1 MNLQVV
7 GRNLLVTPAI
17 RDHADRKLA
26 RLDRRLDD
34 GTPVEL
40 ALSVERNP
48 SIADDQVAEIL
59 VQMRRENL
67 RVRESAEDMHAAI
80 DRASERMARLLA
92 RYQEQHRRRRPRHFE
107 REETDGASAAE
118 DEARDLAAA
127 EADGF

>member
-7 GRNLLVTPAI
+7 GRNLVVTPAI
-17 RDHADRKLA
+17 RDHAERKLA

-34 GTPVEL
+34 GTPVDL
-40 ALSVERNP
+40 TLSVERNP
-48 SIADDQVAEIL
+48 SIGDDQVAEIL

-67 RVRESAEDMHAAI
+67 RVREAAQDMHAAI

-92 RYQEQHRRRRPRHFE
+92 RYQEQHRRRRPHHFE
-107 REETDGASAAE
+107 RAETNGAEAAE
-118 DEARDLAAA
+118 EEARDMASA